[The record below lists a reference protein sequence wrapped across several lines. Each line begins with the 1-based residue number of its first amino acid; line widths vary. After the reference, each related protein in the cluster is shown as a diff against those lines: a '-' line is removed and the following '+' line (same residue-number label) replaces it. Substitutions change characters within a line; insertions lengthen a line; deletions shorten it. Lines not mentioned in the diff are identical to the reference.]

1 MKKPP
6 AKHNPLFKKEE
17 NALDFGE
24 DFDPKILSIEEKQ
37 DAFLSKYMEVM
48 DPVGRYKKY
57 FESSAK
63 GVDHILRDIK
73 LYYKKLVLEGSWS
86 ERKYV
91 EVIGDLFENRVV
103 ISVVT
108 LDRSGLMYDK
118 GQLVSQR
125 KVKNSNRRRQR

>member
-6 AKHNPLFKKEE
+6 AKHNPLFNQE

-24 DFDPKILSIEEKQ
+24 DFDPKVLSDEEKQ
-37 DAFLSKYMEVM
+37 DAFLSKYMDIV
-48 DPVGRYKKY
+48 DPIIVYKKY

-63 GVDHILRDIK
+63 DIDHIFRDVK
-73 LYYKKLVLEGSWS
+73 LYYKKLVLQGSWS

-91 EVIGDLFENRVV
+91 EVINDLFENRVV

-118 GQLVSQR
+118 GQLSSQR
-125 KVKNSNRRRQR
+125 KSRRTGRRK

>member
-24 DFDPKILSIEEKQ
+24 EFDPKVLSSEEKQ
-37 DAFLSKYMEVM
+37 DAFLSKYMELV
-48 DPVGRYKKY
+48 DPVGKYNKY

-63 GVDHILRDIK
+63 GVDHILRDVK

-91 EVIGDLFENRVV
+91 EVIDDLFENRVV
-103 ISVVT
+103 ISIVT

-118 GQLVSQR
+118 GQLASQR
-125 KVKNSNRRRQR
+125 NKTRSGRRRQR

>member
-6 AKHNPLFKKEE
+6 AIHNPLFNHEPT
-17 NALDFGE
+17 LDFGE
-24 DFDPKILSIEEKQ
+24 DFDLNVLSDEEKS
-37 DAFLSKYMEVM
+37 DAFLAKYMNIV
-48 DPVGRYKKY
+48 DPIITYAKY

-63 GVDHILRDIK
+63 SVDHIFKEVKI
-73 LYYKKLVLEGSWS
+73 YHKKLVVNGSWS

-91 EVIGDLFENRVV
+91 EVINDLFENRVI

-118 GQLVSQR
+118 GQLSSQR
-125 KVKNSNRRRQR
+125 KSRRTGRRK